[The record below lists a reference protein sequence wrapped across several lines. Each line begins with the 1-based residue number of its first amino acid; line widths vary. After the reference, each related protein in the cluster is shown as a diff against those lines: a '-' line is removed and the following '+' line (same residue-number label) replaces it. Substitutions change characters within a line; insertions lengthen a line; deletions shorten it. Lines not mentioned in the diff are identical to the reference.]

1 MCFPKQ
7 FRDRRIVG
15 IRTSFECLF
24 QKSGIIHSRL
34 INLLAIDS
42 SHLNQPTDINPLIEH
57 FSRNESGKMIA
68 VLTKIFGTANLD
80 LAEDVVQDALVEA
93 IGQWQMKGIPDNPS
107 AWLFRVAKN
116 KALNIIN
123 REKYKRQYSAEANHL
138 LQSAWTAEPALNYL
152 FSGTQIQ
159 DDQLRMIFTCC
170 HPAITTDSQIS
181 LALKTICGLTIPEIA
196 RAFLT
201 TEDNISK
208 RLVRARQKIREQKIP
223 FEVPQGH
230 ELEKRQL
237 TVLDTIYLLFN
248 EGYSASSGKDLIRYT
263 LCQEAIR
270 LTEIISEHPL
280 ITAKANVFALQAL
293 MQLNASRFKARQDA
307 EGNIFTLEEQ
317 NRSLWDFELMEK
329 GFVSLHK
336 STTNDQ
342 VTVFHIL
349 AAISAYHCAAPD
361 YQSTDWNAIL
371 SLYDKLLLLDPSPV
385 VQLNRAIALSKA
397 VGLEK
402 AIKELKRMG
411 GSPLLTSYHL
421 YYSTLASFLIES
433 GHFEDALPLLQ
444 KAIALTSLDAEKALL
459 TKKWNLCLAK
469 ISE

>member
-1 MCFPKQ
+1 
-7 FRDRRIVG
+7 
-15 IRTSFECLF
+15 
-24 QKSGIIHSRL
+24 
-34 INLLAIDS
+34 
-42 SHLNQPTDINPLIEH
+42 
-57 FSRNESGKMIA
+57 MIA

-93 IGQWQMKGIPDNPS
+93 ISQWKTRGIPDNPS

-123 REKYKRQYSAEANHL
+123 REKYKRQYSAEASHF
-138 LQSAWTAEPALNYL
+138 LQSAWTAEPALDYL
-152 FSGTQIQ
+152 FSNTQIQ

-181 LALKTICGLTIPEIA
+181 LALKTICGLSIPEIA

-223 FEVPQGH
+223 FEVPQGP
-230 ELEKRQL
+230 ELEKRQQ
-237 TVLDTIYLLFN
+237 TVLETIYLLFN

-263 LCQEAIR
+263 LCEEAIR
-270 LTEIISEHPL
+270 LTEIISMHPL

-293 MQLNASRFKARQDA
+293 MQLNASRFKARVDA
-307 EGNIFTLEEQ
+307 QGNIYTLEEQ

-336 STTNDQ
+336 STTNDE

-349 AAISAYHCAAPD
+349 AAISAYHCSAPD

-397 VGLEK
+397 AGLEE
-402 AIKELKRMG
+402 AISELEKMG
-411 GSPLLTSYHL
+411 GSPLLNAYHL

-433 GHFEDALPLLQ
+433 GRFEDALPVLQ
-444 KAIALTSLDAEKALL
+444 KAIGLTSLDAEKTLL
-459 TKKWNLCLAK
+459 MKKLNLCMTKK
-469 ISE
+469 SR

>member
-1 MCFPKQ
+1 
-7 FRDRRIVG
+7 
-15 IRTSFECLF
+15 
-24 QKSGIIHSRL
+24 
-34 INLLAIDS
+34 
-42 SHLNQPTDINPLIEH
+42 
-57 FSRNESGKMIA
+57 MIA

-93 IGQWQMKGIPDNPS
+93 ISQWKTRGIPDNPS

-123 REKYKRQYSAEANHL
+123 REKYKRQYSAEASHF
-138 LQSAWTAEPALNYL
+138 LQSAWTAEPALDYL
-152 FSGTQIQ
+152 FSNTQIQ

-181 LALKTICGLTIPEIA
+181 LALKTICGLSIPEIA

-223 FEVPQGH
+223 FEVPQGP
-230 ELEKRQL
+230 ELEKRQQ
-237 TVLDTIYLLFN
+237 TVLETIYLLFN

-263 LCQEAIR
+263 LCEEAIR
-270 LTEIISEHPL
+270 LTEIISMHPL

-293 MQLNASRFKARQDA
+293 MQLNASRFKARVDA
-307 EGNIFTLEEQ
+307 QGNIYTLEEQ

-336 STTNDQ
+336 STTNDE

-349 AAISAYHCAAPD
+349 AAISAYHCSAPD

-397 VGLEK
+397 AGLEE
-402 AIKELKRMG
+402 AISELKKMG
-411 GSPLLTSYHL
+411 GSPLLNAYHL

-433 GHFEDALPLLQ
+433 GRFEDALPVLQ
-444 KAIALTSLDAEKALL
+444 KAIGLTSLDAEKTLL
-459 TKKWNLCLAK
+459 MKKLNLCMTKK
-469 ISE
+469 SR